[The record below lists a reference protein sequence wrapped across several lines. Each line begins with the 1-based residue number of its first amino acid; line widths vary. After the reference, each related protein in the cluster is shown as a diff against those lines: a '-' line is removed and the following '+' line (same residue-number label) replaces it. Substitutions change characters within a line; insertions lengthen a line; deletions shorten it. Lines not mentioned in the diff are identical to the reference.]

1 MKKEAYEVEYY
12 EPKSVLA
19 MQADR
24 REEKHRRKQKKGIRA
39 GRILLGVA
47 ILLFWEV
54 SARLGWIDDYYWSSP
69 SLIAQTAIVQWKEK
83 NLAYDIYFT
92 SMSTIGGFLAGT
104 LGGAVLGLSF
114 WWSKTFA
121 KIFEPYLVMF
131 NAIPKL
137 ALAPILIVLFGI
149 GFSSKVMLAFL
160 MTVISCALATV
171 SGVENVDESMET
183 LLYSLGAARWQ
194 VFGKVVVPAV
204 SSVDAWKPPDQYFTG
219 ACGSNRRRIYR
230 IGARTWQNG
239 HLCGNYSG
247 YHVSVGW
254 CDRSVAACDGDVFC
268 GGGTGKMDDGTSGD
282 LS

>member
-24 REEKHRRKQKKGIRA
+24 REEKHWRKQKKGIRA

-204 SSVDAWKPPDQYFTG
+204 LPWMLGSLRINISLALAG
-219 ACGSNRRRIYR
+219 AIVGEFIASGHGLGRMVIY
-230 IGARTWQNG
+230 A
-239 HLCGNYSG
+239 
-247 YHVSVGW
+247 
-254 CDRSVAACDGDVFC
+254 
-268 GGGTGKMDDGTSGD
+268 GTILDTTLV
-282 LS
+282 LSLIHI

>member
-1 MKKEAYEVEYY
+1 
-12 EPKSVLA
+12 

-204 SSVDAWKPPDQYFTG
+204 LPWMLGSLRINISLALAGAIVGEFIASGHGLGRMVIYAGTILDTTLVWVGVIVLSLLAMVMYFAVGELEKWMTEHL
-219 ACGSNRRRIYR
+219 AIYR
-230 IGARTWQNG
+230 KA
-239 HLCGNYSG
+239 
-247 YHVSVGW
+247 
-254 CDRSVAACDGDVFC
+254 
-268 GGGTGKMDDGTSGD
+268 
-282 LS
+282 